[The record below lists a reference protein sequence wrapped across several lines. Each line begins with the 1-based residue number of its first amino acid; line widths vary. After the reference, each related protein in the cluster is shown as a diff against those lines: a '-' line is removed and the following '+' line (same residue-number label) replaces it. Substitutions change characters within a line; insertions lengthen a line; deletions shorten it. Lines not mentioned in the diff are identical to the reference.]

1 MNLTVLE
8 NRLADFNNTMKGIAD
23 DLRHFRVLIDKK
35 LAEEEARKDEFEAYK
50 KRDCA
55 CNFIAHKGDGFVVCD
70 EFTIPTD
77 EYADHDK
84 KSEASIIKEGERLTV
99 EKVDCLNSKY
109 DVEVTIFRDDCG
121 ISVVLTLDQIRK
133 LIKNDI
139 LAIVGKNS

>member
-35 LAEEEARKDEFEAYK
+35 LAEEETRKDEFEAYK
-50 KRDCA
+50 KRDRA

-77 EYADHDK
+77 EYADPDK
-84 KSEASIIKEGERLTV
+84 KSAASIVKEGERLTV

-139 LAIVGKNS
+139 LAIVGKNA

>member
-50 KRDCA
+50 ERDRA
-55 CNFIAHKGDGFVVCD
+55 CNFIAHKGDGFVVCN

-77 EYADHDK
+77 EYADPDK
-84 KSEASIIKEGERLTV
+84 KSAASIVNEGERLTV

-139 LAIVGKNS
+139 LAIVGKNA